1 MKYQTA
7 LLHEILNEV
16 REQKRSIKKEEN
28 NQGKAY
34 NIEKFYADAPAGDEN
49 EKGLKEVVLNIDLSS
64 HEWDKFQRQ
73 PFYQELMRY
82 LNNSEERMI
91 FYLCDGKKEDCPRTH
106 CYKTEAGGCRH
117 TSDINHAINFKKRK
131 YQAGLYSERKSVL
144 KKTKWIKQL
153 QYIFRHQDYI
163 LKNNNQRKER
173 RKWDLQELKKEKRK
187 KHKKSTSWLPTRRDL
202 KDVLRKLA

>member
-1 MKYQTA
+1 MNIETIIQNIRKADLEEKRVQKKERFQVNVKPNSVIGREMKYQTA

-91 FYLCDGKKEDCPRTH
+91 FYLCDGKKRRLPKDALLQNGSRWMQA
-106 CYKTEAGGCRH
+106 YK
-117 TSDINHAINFKKRK
+117 
-131 YQAGLYSERKSVL
+131 
-144 KKTKWIKQL
+144 
-153 QYIFRHQDYI
+153 
-163 LKNNNQRKER
+163 
-173 RKWDLQELKKEKRK
+173 
-187 KHKKSTSWLPTRRDL
+187 
-202 KDVLRKLA
+202 